1 VIDPTR
7 VRHAALLINECQN
20 GMTDPALAS
29 REGLATEVERRGMI
43 EHIARLADAFRGA
56 GRPVV
61 HCTIVPL
68 AGYVGFTASCLLL
81 GSLKKAGQVV
91 AGNPAADIHPGL
103 TPVDGDIVIE
113 RHQGLTPFHETQL
126 DPILRNLGVDT
137 VVVTGVSTNI
147 GVPGV
152 CLEAVNR
159 GLQAVVPEDCTAGAW
174 PEAHEFQVTHT
185 LPLLATV
192 TSSDEVIAGLGQ
204 GDHRLAAAPGHRS

>member
-1 VIDPTR
+1 VIDPAR
-7 VRHAALLINECQN
+7 VRHAALLLNECQN
-20 GMTDPALAS
+20 AMTDPAMAS
-29 REGLATEVERRGMI
+29 REGLAAEVERRGMI
-43 EHIARLADAFRGA
+43 DHIARLAQAFRTA

-81 GSLKKAGQVV
+81 GSVKKAGVVV
-91 AGNPAADIHPGL
+91 AGHPGADIHPGL
-103 TPVDGDIVIE
+103 TPETGDIVVE
-113 RHQGLTPFHETQL
+113 RHQGLTPFHNTQL
-126 DPILRNLGVDT
+126 EPILRNLGVDT

-192 TSSDEVIAGLGQ
+192 TTSDELIKALNGN
-204 GDHRLAAAPGHRS
+204 DADARSRAS